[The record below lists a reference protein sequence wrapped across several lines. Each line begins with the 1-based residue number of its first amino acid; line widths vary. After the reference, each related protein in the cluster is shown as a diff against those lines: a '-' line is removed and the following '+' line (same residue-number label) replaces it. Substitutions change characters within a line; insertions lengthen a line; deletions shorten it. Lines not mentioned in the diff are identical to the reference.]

1 MKRFLKV
8 AIYCFPLLFGLFF
21 GLADPVF
28 AQMAQPRAECA
39 QLGNCEI
46 SDIVQQAVNFARFI
60 MGLAGGLFLVIF
72 IYGGGLYIM
81 SFGRES
87 WVSRGKKAMIEA
99 SIGVVFV
106 MGAWTI
112 VSYTATSIGYTGGG
126 VSVTEGSGDSSSKTD
141 AKCEAKSSEGYQC
154 LHLDKLPTGQKR
166 EDFDCEKS
174 LCLSDSSKDYL
185 CCKAKVKQAEE

>member
-1 MKRFLKV
+1 MKLFLKISV
-8 AIYCFPLLFGLFF
+8 YCIPLLFGLFF

-72 IYGGGLYIM
+72 VYGGGLYIM

-87 WVSRGKKAMIEA
+87 WVQRGKKAMMEA
-99 SIGVVFV
+99 AIGVVFV

-126 VSVTEGSGDSSSKTD
+126 APVTGGGTSATKTD

-154 LHLDKLPTGQKR
+154 IHLDKLATGQKR
-166 EDFDCEKS
+166 EDFDCLQS
-174 LCLSDSSKDYL
+174 HCLSDSSKDYL
-185 CCKAKVKQAEE
+185 CCKPKVKQAKE